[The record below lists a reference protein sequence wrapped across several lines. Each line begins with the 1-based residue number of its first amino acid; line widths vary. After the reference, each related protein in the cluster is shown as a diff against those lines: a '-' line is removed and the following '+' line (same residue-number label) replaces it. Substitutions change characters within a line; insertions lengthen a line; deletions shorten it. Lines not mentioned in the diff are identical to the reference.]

1 MALRKQWARNKI
13 TLLKQQQQQKKRRKR
28 RNTTKLSVK
37 FIFGRFNFLADSET

>member
-13 TLLKQQQQQKKRRKR
+13 TLLKQQQQKR
-28 RNTTKLSVK
+28 RNATKLFIK